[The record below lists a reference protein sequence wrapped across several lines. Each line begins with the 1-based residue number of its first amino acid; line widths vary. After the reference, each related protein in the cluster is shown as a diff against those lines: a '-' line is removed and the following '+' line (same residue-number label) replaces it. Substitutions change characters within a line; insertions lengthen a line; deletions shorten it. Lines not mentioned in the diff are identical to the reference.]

1 MTLQDITKLAQKGEG
16 LHVEF
21 KKKAAHP
28 EKIVKEIIAMAN
40 TDGGYLLLGV
50 DDDGTVSGQRYIE
63 EEVYAMDKA
72 IKELIH
78 PPMVVE
84 RDTLAIN
91 QKKGVAIYRILKSND
106 APHFTLEDKKK
117 KAYVRVADRSIQASR
132 EMWEI
137 MRRKNSPKNVI
148 FKYGKKEELL
158 MKALATQPYITLK
171 EYMAMARIPV
181 YIASRTLVKLVLAN
195 VLEIIP
201 QESEDKFITKAHHLY
216 S

>member
-1 MTLQDITKLAQKGEG
+1 MTIQEIGRIARKGEG

-28 EKIVKEIIAMAN
+28 EKIVKEIVAMAN
-40 TDGGYLLLGV
+40 TEGGHLLIGV

-72 IKELIH
+72 IQELILPVIRLKKH
-78 PPMVVE
+78 VVH
-84 RDTLAIN
+84 LN
-91 QKKGVAIYRILKSND
+91 PKKGVAVYEIQKSTSG
-106 APHFTLEDKKK
+106 PHFIWDDKRK
-117 KAYVRVADRSIQASR
+117 KAYIRVADKSIQASR

-137 MRRKNSPKNVI
+137 MKRKQRQEDII

-158 MKALATQPYITLK
+158 MKELAVRSHITLK
-171 EYMAMARIPV
+171 EYMAMAKIPI

-195 VLEIIP
+195 VIDVIP
-201 QESEDKFITKAHHLY
+201 QESEDRFVPKQ
-216 S
+216 

>member
-1 MTLQDITKLAQKGEG
+1 MTIQEVTKLAHKGEG

-40 TDGGYLLLGV
+40 TAGGYLLLGV

-63 EEVYAMDKA
+63 EEVYAMDRA
-72 IKELIH
+72 INDLIH
-78 PPMVVE
+78 PPLLIKK
-84 RDTLAIN
+84 DILAIN
-91 QKKGVAIYRILKSND
+91 KKKGVAVYQVEKSPD
-106 APHFTLEDKKK
+106 GPHFILEKKKK

-137 MRRKNSPKNVI
+137 MKRKKNPNNVV

-158 MKALATQPYITLK
+158 MKALATQSHITLR
-171 EYMAMARIPV
+171 EFMVMARIPV

-195 VLEIIP
+195 VLEVIP
-201 QESEDKFITKAHHLY
+201 QESEDKFIAKTPHY
-216 S
+216 

>member
-1 MTLQDITKLAQKGEG
+1 MTIQEIGKIARRGEG

-28 EKIVKEIIAMAN
+28 EKIVKEIVAMAN
-40 TDGGYLLLGV
+40 TDGGHLLIGV

-72 IKELIH
+72 IRELIL
-78 PPMVVE
+78 PPIHLNKHVVHL
-84 RDTLAIN
+84 TP
-91 QKKGVAIYRILKSND
+91 KKGVAVYEIQKSK
-106 APHFTLEDKKK
+106 AGPHFIWDENKK
-117 KAYVRVADRSIQASR
+117 KAFVRVADKSIQASR

-137 MRRKNSPKNVI
+137 MKRKQRQEDII

-158 MKALATQPYITLK
+158 MKELAVRSHITLK
-171 EYMAMARIPV
+171 EYMVSAKIPI

-195 VLEIIP
+195 VIDVIP
-201 QESEDKFITKAHHLY
+201 QESGDRFVPKQ
-216 S
+216 

>member
-1 MTLQDITKLAQKGEG
+1 MTIQEIGRIARKGEG

-28 EKIVKEIIAMAN
+28 EKIVKEIVAMAN
-40 TDGGYLLLGV
+40 TEGGHLLIGV

-72 IKELIH
+72 IQELILPVIH
-78 PPMVVE
+78 LKKHVVH
-84 RDTLAIN
+84 LN
-91 QKKGVAIYRILKSND
+91 PKKGVAVYEIQKSTSG
-106 APHFTLEDKKK
+106 PHFIWDDKRK
-117 KAYVRVADRSIQASR
+117 KAYIRVADKSIQASR

-137 MRRKNSPKNVI
+137 MKRKQRQENII

-158 MKALATQPYITLK
+158 MKELAVRSHITLK
-171 EYMAMARIPV
+171 EYMVMAKIPV

-195 VLEIIP
+195 VIDVIP
-201 QESEDKFITKAHHLY
+201 QESEDRFIPKQ
-216 S
+216 

>member
-1 MTLQDITKLAQKGEG
+1 MTIQEIGRIARKGEG

-28 EKIVKEIIAMAN
+28 EKIVKEIVAMAN
-40 TDGGYLLLGV
+40 TEGGHLLIGV

-72 IKELIH
+72 IQELILPVIH
-78 PPMVVE
+78 LKKHVVH
-84 RDTLAIN
+84 LN
-91 QKKGVAIYRILKSND
+91 PKKGVAVYEIQKSTSG
-106 APHFTLEDKKK
+106 PHFIWDENRK
-117 KAYVRVADRSIQASR
+117 KAYIRVADKSIQASR

-137 MRRKNSPKNVI
+137 MKRKQRQEDII

-158 MKALATQPYITLK
+158 MKELAVRSHITLK
-171 EYMAMARIPV
+171 EYMVMAKIPI

-195 VLEIIP
+195 VIDVIP
-201 QESEDKFITKAHHLY
+201 QESEDRFVPKQ
-216 S
+216 

>member
-1 MTLQDITKLAQKGEG
+1 MTIQDITTLAQKGEG

-28 EKIVKEIIAMAN
+28 EKIVKEIIALAN
-40 TDGGYLLLGV
+40 TEGGYLLLGV

-78 PPMVVE
+78 PP
-84 RDTLAIN
+84 
-91 QKKGVAIYRILKSND
+91 QKKGVAIYRVGKSAD

-137 MRRKNSPKNVI
+137 MKRKKNPNNVI
-148 FKYGKKEELL
+148 FKYGRKEELL
-158 MKALATQPYITLK
+158 MKALANKPYVTLK
-171 EYMAMARIPV
+171 EFMTMARIPV
-181 YIASRTLVKLVLAN
+181 FIASKTLVKLVLAN
-195 VLEIIP
+195 VLEVIP
-201 QESEDKFITKAHHLY
+201 QESEDKFITKAHL
-216 S
+216 

>member
-1 MTLQDITKLAQKGEG
+1 MTIQDITTLAQKGEG

-28 EKIVKEIIAMAN
+28 EKIVKEIIALAN
-40 TDGGYLLLGV
+40 TEGGYLLLGV

-78 PPMVVE
+78 PPMSLE
-84 RDTLAIN
+84 RDVIPIN
-91 QKKGVAIYRILKSND
+91 QKKGVAIYRVGKSAD

-137 MRRKNSPKNVI
+137 MKRKKNPNNVI
-148 FKYGKKEELL
+148 FKYGRKEELL
-158 MKALATQPYITLK
+158 MKALANKPYVTLK
-171 EYMAMARIPV
+171 EFMTMARIPV
-181 YIASRTLVKLVLAN
+181 FIASKTLVKLVLAN
-195 VLEIIP
+195 VLEVIP
-201 QESEDKFITKAHHLY
+201 QESEDKFITKAHL
-216 S
+216 

>member
-1 MTLQDITKLAQKGEG
+1 MTTIQDITKLAQKGEG

-40 TDGGYLLLGV
+40 TDGGHLLLGV
-50 DDDGTVSGQRYIE
+50 DDNGTVSGQRHIE

-78 PPMVVE
+78 PPIELTCTVKA
-84 RDTLAIN
+84 LN
-91 QKKGVAIYRILKSND
+91 QKKGVAIYKIEKSAS
-106 APHFTLEDKKK
+106 APHYLREGKKK

-137 MRRKNSPKNVI
+137 MKRKNNPNNVI

-158 MKALATQPYITLK
+158 MKALANQPYITLK
-171 EYMAMARIPV
+171 EFMKVARIPV
-181 YIASRTLVKLVLAN
+181 YIASKTLVKLVIAN
-195 VLEIIP
+195 VLEVLP
-201 QESEDKFITKAHHLY
+201 RESGDRFKTKAHL
-216 S
+216 

>member
-1 MTLQDITKLAQKGEG
+1 MTIQEIGKIARKGEG

-28 EKIVKEIIAMAN
+28 EKIVKEIVAMAN
-40 TDGGYLLLGV
+40 TDGGHLLIGV

-72 IKELIH
+72 IQDLILPSIQIKKH
-78 PPMVVE
+78 VVH
-84 RDTLAIN
+84 LN
-91 QKKGVAIYRILKSND
+91 PKKGVAVYEIQKSKSG
-106 APHFTLEDKKK
+106 PHFIWDDKRK
-117 KAYVRVADRSIQASR
+117 KAYIRVADKSIQASR

-137 MRRKNSPKNVI
+137 MKRKQRQEDII

-158 MKALATQPYITLK
+158 MKELAVRSHITLK
-171 EYMAMARIPV
+171 EYMSMAKIPI

-195 VLEIIP
+195 VIDVIP
-201 QESEDKFITKAHHLY
+201 QESEDRFIPKP
-216 S
+216 

>member
-1 MTLQDITKLAQKGEG
+1 MTFQDITKLAQKGEG

-78 PPMVVE
+78 PPLTAE
-84 RDTLAIN
+84 RNIIAIN
-91 QKKGVAIYRILKSND
+91 QKKGVAIYRIVKSVD
-106 APHFTLEDKKK
+106 APHFTLEEKKK

-137 MRRKNSPKNVI
+137 MKRKKSPNNVI

-171 EYMAMARIPV
+171 EFMVMARIPV

-195 VLEIIP
+195 VLEVIP
-201 QESEDKFITKAHHLY
+201 QESEDKFMPKAHL
-216 S
+216 

>member
-1 MTLQDITKLAQKGEG
+1 MNIQEITKLAHKGEG

-40 TDGGYLLLGV
+40 TEGGYLLRGV

-63 EEVYAMDKA
+63 EEVYAMDRA
-72 IKELIH
+72 IKDLIH
-78 PPMVVE
+78 PPLLIKK
-84 RDTLAIN
+84 DILAIN
-91 QKKGVAIYRILKSND
+91 EKKGVAIYRVDKSPD
-106 APHFTLEDKKK
+106 APHFLLDKKKK

-137 MRRKNSPKNVI
+137 MKRKKNPNNVV

-158 MKALATQPYITLK
+158 MKALATQSHITLR
-171 EYMAMARIPV
+171 EFMAMARIPV

-195 VLEIIP
+195 VLEVIP
-201 QESEDKFITKAHHLY
+201 QESEDKFIAKPPLY
-216 S
+216 

>member
-1 MTLQDITKLAQKGEG
+1 MTTIQDITKLAQRGEG

-50 DDDGTVSGQRYIE
+50 DDDGTVSGQRHIE
-63 EEVYAMDKA
+63 GEVYAMDKA

-78 PPMVVE
+78 PPVNLDCSVIP
-84 RDTLAIN
+84 LN
-91 QKKGVAIYRILKSND
+91 QKKGVAVYKIGKSTD
-106 APHFTLEDKKK
+106 APHFIQEGKKK
-117 KAYVRVADRSIQASR
+117 KSYVRVADRSIQASR

-137 MRRKNSPKNVI
+137 MKRKKNPTDVI

-158 MKALATQPYITLK
+158 MKALANQPYITLK
-171 EYMAMARIPV
+171 EFMNMARIPV
-181 YIASRTLVKLVLAN
+181 YIASKTLVKLVIAN
-195 VLEIIP
+195 VLEVVP
-201 QESEDKFITKAHHLY
+201 QESGDKFKPKAHL
-216 S
+216 